1 MTLRRYSRTDVYGFY
16 YGTNNNPALIRENIA
31 NGNIKYTEI
40 TLKQND
46 RLDIL
51 AGLYYGDSR
60 LFWIIGASS
69 GIGFG
74 FQCPAGTI
82 IRIPDIND
90 VSRYLG

>member
-1 MTLRRYSRTDVYGFY
+1 MSLRRYSRTDVHGFY
-16 YGTNNNPALIRENIA
+16 YGTSNNPTLIRENIA
-31 NGNIKYTEI
+31 NGNIKYSEI

-60 LFWIIGASS
+60 LYWLLAASS

-74 FQCPAGTI
+74 LQIPAGTI
-82 IRIPDIND
+82 VKIPDIND
-90 VSRYLG
+90 VSRYI